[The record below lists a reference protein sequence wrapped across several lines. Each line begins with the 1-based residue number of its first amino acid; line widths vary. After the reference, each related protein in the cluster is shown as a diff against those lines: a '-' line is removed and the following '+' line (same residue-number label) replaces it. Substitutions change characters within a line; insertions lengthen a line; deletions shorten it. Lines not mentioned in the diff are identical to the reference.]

1 MRASD
6 EEHGVQG
13 YHAHQVADNF
23 SLRKLCRQ
31 NKHIFPRPAPG
42 VGFDYRSV
50 KVEDYVRWL
59 GGRKAE
65 VPATIAN
72 APALVEYA
80 AVVNGFSAILT
91 DAEVLALKN
100 NAAVVDVQA
109 GQARACDTVTTCSFL
124 ACPSLAACGRS
135 MPVPGD
141 QRCERG
147 AVGLRTRP
155 WQLFLGE

>member
-1 MRASD
+1 
-6 EEHGVQG
+6 
-13 YHAHQVADNF
+13 
-23 SLRKLCRQ
+23 
-31 NKHIFPRPAPG
+31 
-42 VGFDYRSV
+42 
-50 KVEDYVRWL
+50 VRWL

-72 APALVEYA
+72 APLLIEYA
-80 AVVNGFSAILT
+80 VVANGFSAMLT

-124 ACPSLAACGRS
+124 ACPSVATCGRS
-135 MPVPGD
+135 TPVPGG

-155 WQLFLGE
+155 WQLCLGE

>member
-1 MRASD
+1 M
-6 EEHGVQG
+6 
-13 YHAHQVADNF
+13 
-23 SLRKLCRQ
+23 
-31 NKHIFPRPAPG
+31 
-42 VGFDYRSV
+42 
-50 KVEDYVRWL
+50 RWL

-72 APALVEYA
+72 APLLIEYA
-80 AVVNGFSAILT
+80 VVANGFSAMLT

-124 ACPSLAACGRS
+124 ACPSVATCGRS
-135 MPVPGD
+135 TPVPGG

-155 WQLFLGE
+155 WQLCLGE